1 MPSMVTNY
9 KCPACTGPLHFAG
22 GSGKLE
28 CDYCGSTYDV
38 AEIEALL
45 AESEAKAESAFQK
58 EEAKAEA
65 QAASGGEE
73 WDTSGLVEGQWGAEG
88 MRVYNCPSCGAELI
102 CDETTAATSCPYCGN
117 TTVVPGQFSGAMK
130 PEFVLPFKLDKAAA
144 VEALGRHYHK
154 KRFLPKT
161 FADRNHIEEV
171 QGVYVPFWLF
181 DGTADA
187 SADYEATRSFTRRE
201 GQYQVTTT
209 EHYNVHRAG
218 RLSFEK
224 VPVDASVRMPD
235 DHMDSIEPY
244 DYADLKTF
252 STAYLPGFLADKYD
266 VSAEDSAARADER
279 CENSALSAL
288 AGTVTGYETCIPR
301 AHNVRLNRGKVH
313 YALLPVWL
321 LNTKWNGQD
330 FLFAMN
336 GQTGKLV
343 GDLPVDKK
351 RFWTTFAAIALSVAV
366 VVAALLMLAMPAF
379 AEAAGSYVYD
389 AAGVLSVDELQ
400 TLDDYAA
407 RISEIYDCG
416 VYIAVVDD
424 YGDYGGSVEDT
435 AENIY
440 RDNGFGRGNGGILLL
455 LSMSNRT
462 YDIYS
467 DSFNT
472 GGLASAMLDRLRND
486 DWYGAFAAYL
496 DSCAWL
502 LERVYG
508 DGEAN
513 GYYETGTARASAG
526 GRNLGTC
533 IAIGLVVGCIVALV
547 VCLILR
553 AQMKSVKKATTALVY
568 AVPNS
573 LELYES
579 ADTFSHIT
587 ETRVKVES
595 DHTNRSG
602 GGGNRPGGGSHSGGS
617 F

>member
-73 WDTSGLVEGQWGAEG
+73 WDTSGLAEGQWGAEG

-102 CDETTAATSCPYCGN
+102 CDETTAATCCPYCGN

-144 VEALGRHYHK
+144 VEALGRHYQK

-201 GQYQVTTT
+201 GQYRVTTT

-351 RFWTTFAAIALSVAV
+351 RFWTMFAAIALSVAV

-379 AEAAGSYVYD
+379 AEAAGSYVCD
-389 AAGVLSVDELQ
+389 AAGVLSVDERQ

-407 RISEIYDCG
+407 RIAGEYG
-416 VYIAVVDD
+416 RGAYIAVVDD
-424 YGDYGGSVEDT
+424 YTEYGRTMEHAAV
-435 AENIY
+435 NIY
-440 RDNGFGRGNGGILLL
+440 RDNGSANGGFLLL
-455 LSMSNRT
+455 LSMSDRK
-462 YDIYS
+462 YDVYS
-467 DSFNT
+467 DRYDT
-472 GGLASAMLDRLRND
+472 VYADTDELLDCLRGS
-486 DWYGAFAAYL
+486 DWYGAFMIYL
-496 DSCAWL
+496 GNC
-502 LERVYG
+502 
-508 DGEAN
+508 EALF
-513 GYYETGTARASAG
+513 EQTAGWAEPFVPDAPDVG
-526 GRNLGTC
+526 PGPGTC
-533 IAIGLVVGCIVALV
+533 IAIGLVVGCIVALI

-579 ADTFSHIT
+579 SDAFSHIT

-595 DHTNRSG
+595 DNTNRSG
-602 GGGNRPGGGSHSGGS
+602 GGGSHSGGS
-617 F
+617 HSGGSF